1 MARLSQL
8 PFINRRLDVGH
19 AGEVMS
25 AITTWKTLIEALEH
39 EISLLTRLRDL
50 ARAGRRPLVELD
62 VGAVEQWTN
71 RQREL
76 LSALANAGSERA
88 RAQRECLPVQVRG
101 VGGSGPLAS
110 TVTLHALA
118 GRAPGQFGL
127 RLRQQGDA
135 LRQLRD
141 EIALVTT
148 RNEVLIKQVVEFTD
162 HFGKGLADSQRE
174 DSYDA
179 RGKLADMAASGDLYS
194 RAI

>member
-1 MARLSQL
+1 
-8 PFINRRLDVGH
+8 
-19 AGEVMS
+19 MS
-25 AITTWKTLIEALEH
+25 AITSWKTLIEALEE

-50 ARAGRRPLVELD
+50 ARAGHRPLVELD
-62 VGAVEQWTN
+62 VSAVEEWTT

-76 LSALANAGSERA
+76 LSALATAGSDRA
-88 RAQRECLPVQVRG
+88 RAQRDCLPVPVRG

-118 GRAPGQFGL
+118 GRAPGQFGV
-127 RLRQQGDA
+127 RLRQQGDT

-148 RNEVLIKQVVEFTD
+148 RNEILIRQVVEFTD
-162 HFGKGLADSQRE
+162 HFGKGLAE
-174 DSYDA
+174 ANTEEVYDA
-179 RGKLADMAASGDLYS
+179 KGARATTAGSGDLYS

>member
-1 MARLSQL
+1 
-8 PFINRRLDVGH
+8 
-19 AGEVMS
+19 MS
-25 AITTWKTLIEALEH
+25 AITSWKTLIDALAQ

-50 ARAGRRPLVELD
+50 ARAGHRPLVELD
-62 VGAVEQWTN
+62 VTAVEEWTT

-76 LSALANAGSERA
+76 LSSLANAGSERA
-88 RAQRECLPVQVRG
+88 RAQRDCLPAQVRG
-101 VGGSGPLAS
+101 VGGSGPLVS
-110 TVTLHALA
+110 TVTLHTLA
-118 GRAPGQFGL
+118 GRAPGQFGV

-148 RNEVLIKQVVEFTD
+148 RNEILIKQVVEFTD
-162 HFGKGLADSQRE
+162 HFGRGLAEANRD

-179 RGKLADMAASGDLYS
+179 KGHMADSAGAGDLYS

>member
-1 MARLSQL
+1 
-8 PFINRRLDVGH
+8 
-19 AGEVMS
+19 MS
-25 AITTWKTLIEALEH
+25 AITSWKSLIEALEQ

-50 ARAGRRPLVELD
+50 ARAGHRPLVELD
-62 VGAVEQWTN
+62 VTAVEAWTT

-76 LSALANAGSERA
+76 LSALANAGSQRA
-88 RAQRECLPVQVRG
+88 RAQRACLPAQVRG

-110 TVTLHALA
+110 TVTLHTLS
-118 GRAPGQFGL
+118 GRAPGQFGV
-127 RLRQQGDA
+127 RLRQQGDT

-148 RNEVLIKQVVEFTD
+148 RNEILIKQVVQFTD
-162 HFGKGLADSQRE
+162 HFGKGLAENNRE

-179 RGKLADMAASGDLYS
+179 TGRLSDAAGAGDIYS